1 MLTHSMQSTGFKK
14 KLTTYLKISISVG
27 LICYLIWLIDW
38 GRAAN
43 AIQQADKQL
52 FLLAPCSILL
62 GMMASSYRWM
72 FILRDHAIAF
82 SFRKAYRGYLV
93 GNFYSIF
100 LPGVIGGD
108 VVRIVFCVKTTRC
121 DTAVASASVFVERTS
136 GIIAICGFMFATSWL
151 FADHFPGELVT
162 SYQTPV
168 QLFSGSL
175 FIGLIILMAAAR
187 LIRAWV
193 PPDKWRNPVARF
205 LHSGLMTIAD
215 LKWMT
220 LVRVLLLSAF
230 FQTGDILATFILS
243 KAIGIYLPLHVFFV
257 IVPIVYL
264 ATVLPVSMGGVGV
277 REGALVYLLSLLG
290 VGNSMSI
297 TLSFLTY
304 LNRVFIGGLGGI
316 VQCRE
321 SFGMKKP

>member
-1 MLTHSMQSTGFKK
+1 MQATGFKK
-14 KLTTYLKISISVG
+14 KLATCLKISISAG

-52 FLLAPCSILL
+52 FLLAPCSVFL
-62 GMMASSYRWM
+62 GMTASSYRWI

-82 SFRKAYRGYLV
+82 ALRKAYRGYLI

-108 VVRIVFCVKTTRC
+108 AVRIVYCVKATRC
-121 DTAVASASVFVERTS
+121 DTAVASASVFVERVS
-136 GIIAICGFMFATSWL
+136 GIIAICGFMFVASWL

-162 SYQTPV
+162 ILQTPV

-175 FIGLIILMAAAR
+175 FLGLIILMAGAR
-187 LIRAWV
+187 YIRAWV
-193 PPDKWRNPVARF
+193 PPDKWRNPMAIF
-205 LHSGLMTIAD
+205 FHSGLMTIAD
-215 LKWMT
+215 LKWKT

-230 FQTGDILATFILS
+230 FQSGDIVATFILS
-243 KAIGIYLPLHVFFV
+243 KAIGISLPLHVFFV
-257 IVPIVYL
+257 VIPIVYL

-277 REGALVYLLSLLG
+277 REGTIVYLLSQLG
-290 VGNSMSI
+290 VENSMSI
-297 TLSFLTY
+297 TLSFLIY
-304 LNRVFIGGLGGI
+304 LNRVLIGGLGAI

-321 SFGMKKP
+321 SFDMKKP